1 MQIARGVPCFQNV
14 PAHGGNG
21 CDKPGKINYET
32 NEGFA
37 YLPECSMILF
47 RTETLAN

>member
-21 CDKPGKINYET
+21 CDKPGKINYVA

-37 YLPECSMILF
+37 LIPECSMI
-47 RTETLAN
+47 RSGTET